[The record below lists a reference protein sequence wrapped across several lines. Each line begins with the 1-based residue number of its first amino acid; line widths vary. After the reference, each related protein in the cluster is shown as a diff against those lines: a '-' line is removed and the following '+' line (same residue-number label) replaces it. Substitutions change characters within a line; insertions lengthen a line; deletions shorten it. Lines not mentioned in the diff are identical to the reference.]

1 MKAKIRPMRRRDKP
15 AIMKLLAATPEFK
28 ASEVA
33 VAEELIDSY
42 LKESSQSG
50 YYILVAEARP
60 LLVSLLV
67 GYVCYGPTPLTRGTW
82 DIYWLAVSQKKQG
95 RGIGGALLA
104 SVEAEIKKT
113 KGKLVVIETS
123 STPKYERTRR
133 FYQRHGYEA
142 ACRLADFYAPGD
154 DKLIFQKRLI

>member
-28 ASEVA
+28 PSEVA
-33 VAEELIDSY
+33 VAEELIDGY
-42 LKESSQSG
+42 LKSPSLSG
-50 YYILVAEARP
+50 YYVLVAEAKP
-60 LLVSLLV
+60 LLVSFPV
-67 GYVCYGPTPLTRGTW
+67 GYICYGPTPLTKGTW
-82 DIYWLAVSQKKQG
+82 DIYWMAVSQKKQS

-104 SVEAEIKKT
+104 SVEAEIKKAR
-113 KGKLVVIETS
+113 GRLVLIETS

-133 FYQRHGYEA
+133 FYRRYGYEA

-154 DKLIFQKRLI
+154 DKLIFQKVLV

>member
-28 ASEVA
+28 PSEVA
-33 VAEELIDSY
+33 VAEELIDGY
-42 LKESSQSG
+42 LKSPSLSG
-50 YYILVAEARP
+50 YYVLVAEVRP

-82 DIYWLAVSQKKQG
+82 DIYWLAVSQKKQS

-104 SVEAEIKKT
+104 SVEAEIKKAR
-113 KGKLVVIETS
+113 GRLVLIETS

-133 FYQRHGYEA
+133 FYRRCGYEA

-154 DKLIFQKRLI
+154 DKVVFQKVLV